1 VTEFVIEIIGWV
13 GSVLVLLAYA
23 LNSYQKLKSD
33 SLWFMGL
40 NFTGA
45 AFLIV
50 YTVIKHAYASAFVN
64 VVWIIIAVIGII
76 RYFRQ
81 HKR

>member
-1 VTEFVIEIIGWV
+1 VDYFIEVLGWL
-13 GSVLVLLAYA
+13 GSVLVLLAYG

-33 SLWFMGL
+33 SLWFLVL

-45 AFLIV
+45 GFLIV
-50 YTVIKHAYASAFVN
+50 YTVIKEAYASAFVN